1 MQAYLLLIGDS
12 EWGPLTV
19 GGVDGVHGGRGGK
32 VPDGLRYHVLDVWVD
47 GLESVAGE
55 MDQENLEQLLGP
67 VRRLANE
74 GKTKVLR
81 QRAKG
86 VLGDER
92 LQKWM
97 AEGGKDVENIQP
109 GDQQAGSDEEW
120 GGFGD

>member
-1 MQAYLLLIGDS
+1 MQ
-12 EWGPLTV
+12 
-19 GGVDGVHGGRGGK
+19 GGRGGK

-55 MDQENLEQLLGP
+55 MDQEDLEQVLGP

-74 GKTKVLR
+74 GKTKMLR
-81 QRAKG
+81 QWAMG

-92 LQKWM
+92 LQEWM
-97 AEGGKDVENIQP
+97 AEGGKDVEDVQP
-109 GDQQAGSDEEW
+109 EDQQAGNDEEW